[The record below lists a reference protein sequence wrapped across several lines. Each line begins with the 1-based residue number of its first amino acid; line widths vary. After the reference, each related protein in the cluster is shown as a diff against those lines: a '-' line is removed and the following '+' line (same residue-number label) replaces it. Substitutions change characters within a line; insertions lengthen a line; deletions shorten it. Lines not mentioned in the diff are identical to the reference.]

1 MVEIEFFVDHVH
13 DYGGIQNKDKGIGGN
28 GFWNGGKKSV
38 LLVGGGEGGEGRRG
52 IVGMGLEGVK
62 K

>member
-38 LLVGGGEGGEGRRG
+38 LLVGGGEGGGG
-52 IVGMGLEGVK
+52 GAAIVA
-62 K
+62 